1 MNRHKQ
7 REYTFRV
14 VFSLDQNQTEVPME
28 DIDLQID
35 SVGIE
40 AAEDIEL
47 IRTKVLN
54 VYENVEVIDT
64 LIEGASDKWSIDRIA
79 KIELAILRV
88 AINDMK
94 FDEVP
99 MQVAINEAVELSKKY
114 GEDQSSKFVNG
125 VLGQIAKKL

>member
-14 VFSLDQNQTEVPME
+14 IFSIDQNRTETPME
-28 DIDLQID
+28 DLDLQID
-35 SVGIE
+35 SVGLTDV
-40 AAEDIEL
+40 EDIEL
-47 IRTKVLN
+47 IRTKVMN
-54 VYENVEVIDT
+54 VYSEQGSIDS
-64 LIEGASDKWSIDRIA
+64 LIENASDKWSIDRIA

-88 AINDMK
+88 AIYDMK

-99 MQVAINEAVELSKKY
+99 VQVAINEAVELSKKY

-125 VLGQIAKKL
+125 VLGQIAKSL

>member
-14 VFSLDQNQTEVPME
+14 IFSIDQNRTETPME
-28 DIDLQID
+28 DLDLQID
-35 SVGIE
+35 SVGLTE
-40 AAEDIEL
+40 VEDIEL
-47 IRTKVLN
+47 IRTKVMN
-54 VYENVEVIDT
+54 VYSEQGSIDS
-64 LIEGASDKWSIDRIA
+64 LIENASDKWSIDRIA

-88 AINDMK
+88 AIYDMK

-99 MQVAINEAVELSKKY
+99 VQVAINEAVELSKKY

-125 VLGQIAKKL
+125 VLGQIAKSL